1 MFRMLFLG
9 GLVMWMLSSTKTK
22 VDNTVKESKNNTVM
36 KMMSWLLL
44 QKGLQLTGLLMSR
57 VGHTHSTLGILPKTN
72 PMHTMVSLN
81 HVQCQHNF
89 QQYIQLRSSIWFTV
103 ESDEMGRCAGWW
115 LRHRSETYSANYC
128 LIDQKA
134 GHPFITP
141 PNLYAEKNKESPAPH
156 GQVASQGMVGYCGG
170 SCGGSLYCSILERM
184 AFQLHN
190 TVQHIF
196 VQRNSICI
204 IHMTC

>member
-141 PNLYAEKNKESPAPH
+141 SKSLCWKKQGKSSSSWASCVSRNGWVLRWFMWRQSLLFDLGKNGLS
-156 GQVASQGMVGYCGG
+156 VA
-170 SCGGSLYCSILERM
+170 
-184 AFQLHN
+184 
-190 TVQHIF
+190 
-196 VQRNSICI
+196 
-204 IHMTC
+204 